1 MKKPFSLRS
10 LTLSLIAIS
19 LLSIIVI
26 ITTANSRAQDSLGS
40 RLSGRILLQVEDRGQ
55 AWYVNPENEK
65 KYYLGT
71 PEESFALSRQLG
83 FYMDKNIL
91 NNYLN
96 NSFPDNYSGRVI
108 INAQETF
115 EAYYINP
122 LDLKAL
128 SLNSPQDAFNIM
140 RDLSL
145 GITNEDLKLIK
156 TYNYLDNELF
166 SNEII
171 DSSFGIEVSV
181 FEPNKMKDFTRIIE
195 LSAKVSNPQNRRI
208 LERGLVWDYVTIPD
222 VSVNP
227 TLKNNY
233 QRVLSENNSDVFVVK
248 ISDLI
253 PGSYPFFRAYVI
265 TEDGETIYSE
275 VQTIKG
281 DATTNLP
288 LVPAPS
294 SGTSR
299 GSNDIVEA
307 PKFILNYGAGDG
319 GDIDGPSLQ
328 IVDKGDEGEPVI
340 AKAASGYKF
349 VSWSDGSTDQTRVD
363 APVDSN
369 VVVIAQFE
377 LVCDSDTV
385 VYDGVTYNTL
395 AMGEQCWF
403 QENLRTTE
411 YSDGTDIFYPGSDD
425 TAWINDTSGAYACPN
440 DDTLNCMTY
449 GALYNWYA
457 VDNSSG
463 LCPTGWHVPSHEEF
477 TDMERS
483 VCSLGDNSEE
493 VCLSR
498 FPLNNYSEVYFGVD
512 EGKKIKSS
520 AWGGDGSTDFSAI
533 PTDYRHEA
541 DGSYYP
547 PIENSGAFFWTST
560 DDGDTAWRRLLIFEH
575 YIFQP
580 GAPKPVKVD
589 RDDIQHVKNAPKG
602 RGCSVRCVKN

>member
-1 MKKPFSLRS
+1 MKI
-10 LTLSLIAIS
+10 LTKQKRFFILWIFIFLSVFF
-19 LLSIIVI
+19 VI
-26 ITTANSRAQDSLGS
+26 KYSTAQDSLGS

-108 INAQETF
+108 INAQEVY

-128 SLNSPQDAFNIM
+128 PLNSPQDAFNIM

-275 VQTIKG
+275 VQTIQG
-281 DATTNLP
+281 ERNISLP
-288 LVPAPS
+288 LIPIPS
-294 SGTSR
+294 SSTSD
-299 GSNDIVEA
+299 SKEEEIISI
-307 PKFILNYGAGDG
+307 PKFVLNYGASFG
-319 GDIDGPSLQ
+319 GNIEGPTLQ
-328 IVDKGDEGEPVI
+328 IVEKGSEGEPVI
-340 AKAASGYKF
+340 VEPVLGYKF
-349 VSWSDGSTDQTRVD
+349 IAWSDGSTDRTRID
-363 APVDSN
+363 SPVCSDIM
-369 VVVIAQFE
+369 VTAIFE
-377 LVCDSDTV
+377 PVCDSSSISYDSV
-385 VYDGVTYNTL
+385 VYNTV
-395 AMGEQCWF
+395 AIGEQCWF
-403 QENLRTTE
+403 KENLRTTK
-411 YSDGTDIFYPGSDD
+411 YTDGSSIFYPGNNNISW
-425 TAWINDTSGAYACPN
+425 TNDTSGAYACYGN
-440 DDTLNCMTY
+440 VSANCTTF
-449 GALYNWYA
+449 GALYNFYA
-457 VDNSSG
+457 IDNPRG
-463 LCPTGWHVPSHEEF
+463 LCPTGWHIATHDDW
-477 TDMERS
+477 TDLERQ
-483 VCSLGDNSEE
+483 
-493 VCLSR
+493 VCLLGGNSTAICEAR
-498 FPLNNYSEVYFGVD
+498 FPKDDISEGLFGVD
-512 EGKKIKSS
+512 EALKLKSS
-520 AWGGDGSTDFSAI
+520 SWDGTDDYGFNMIRSG
-533 PTDYRHEA
+533 YRHEN
-541 DGSYYP
+541 GSYYG
-547 PIENSGAFFWTST
+547 NTWAYHWTST
-560 DDGDTAWRRLLIFEH
+560 DAETTGWRRLFGPE
-575 YIFQP
+575 YDATQRTKNS
-580 GAPKPVKVD
+580 PK
-589 RDDIQHVKNAPKG
+589 N
-602 RGCSVRCVKN
+602 RGNSVRCIKN